1 MSTSTTTTT
10 YTYTHT
16 AIYLSD
22 VIMGAIADVLALL
35 GITPADVTRWDQDQN
50 AIAAWIEEQSLEM
63 VVLEC
68 RRSDGTVRPVFEFP
82 VTYKT
87 TGQGGEFEN
96 SRAAMARAH
105 AKISSVPSG
114 TTYRIF
120 CTFRT
125 THTPQPGWSPGTRA
139 STDGLRS
146 TSFGTLAEAPHAS
159 ASTRYHR

>member
-1 MSTSTTTTT
+1 MSTSTSTTT

-16 AIYLSD
+16 ATYLSD
-22 VIMGAIADVLALL
+22 VIMGTIGDVLALL
-35 GITPADVTRWDQDQN
+35 GITPNGATRWDQDQS
-50 AIAAWIEEQSLEM
+50 AIAAWIEERSLEM

-68 RRSDGTVRPVFEFP
+68 NRPDGTVKPIFEFP

-87 TGQGGEFEN
+87 TGQGEFEN

-114 TTYRIF
+114 TTYRLF

-125 THTPQPGWSPGTRA
+125 ARTPQPGWSSGTRA

-146 TSFGTLAEAPHAS
+146 SSFGTLADAPHAS
-159 ASTRYHR
+159 ASARYLR

>member
-1 MSTSTTTTT
+1 MSTSTSTTT

-16 AIYLSD
+16 ATYLSD
-22 VIMGAIADVLALL
+22 VIMGTIGDVLALL
-35 GITPADVTRWDQDQN
+35 GIKPSGSTRWDQDQS
-50 AIAAWIEEQSLEM
+50 AIAAWIEEQSLAM

-68 RRSDGTVRPVFEFP
+68 SRPDGTVRPIFEFP
-82 VTYKT
+82 VTYKA
-87 TGQGGEFEN
+87 TGQGEFEN

-114 TTYRIF
+114 TTYRLL

-125 THTPQPGWSPGTRA
+125 SHTSQTGWTSGTRA

-146 TSFGTLAEAPHAS
+146 TSFGTLADTPHAS
-159 ASTRYHR
+159 ASARYLR

>member
-1 MSTSTTTTT
+1 MSTSTSTTT

-16 AIYLSD
+16 ATYLSD
-22 VIMGAIADVLALL
+22 VIMGTIADVLALL
-35 GITPADVTRWDQDQN
+35 GITPNSAARWDHDQS

-68 RRSDGTVRPVFEFP
+68 RRPDGMVRPIFEFP

-87 TGQGGEFEN
+87 TGQGEFEN

-105 AKISSVPSG
+105 TKISSVPSG
-114 TTYRIF
+114 TNYRLF

-125 THTPQPGWSPGTRA
+125 AHTSQPGWSPGTRA

-146 TSFGTLAEAPHAS
+146 SSFGTLAEAPHAS
-159 ASTRYHR
+159 ASARYLR

>member
-1 MSTSTTTTT
+1 MSTSTSTST

-16 AIYLSD
+16 ATYLSD
-22 VIMGAIADVLALL
+22 VIMGTIGDILALL
-35 GITPADVTRWDQDQN
+35 GIRPDGAMRWDQDEQ
-50 AIAAWIEEQSLEM
+50 AIAAWIAERSLDT

-68 RRSDGTVRPVFEFP
+68 QRPDGAVRPIFEFP

-87 TGQGGEFEN
+87 TGQGEFEN

-105 AKISSVPSG
+105 AKITSVPWG
-114 TTYRIF
+114 TTYRLF

-125 THTPQPGWSPGTRA
+125 SRTPQPGWSSGTRA

-146 TSFGTLAEAPHAS
+146 TSFGTLADAPHAS
-159 ASTRYHR
+159 ASARYLR

>member
-1 MSTSTTTTT
+1 VSTTTATTT

-16 AIYLSD
+16 ATYLSD
-22 VIMGAIADVLALL
+22 VIMGTIADVLALL
-35 GITPADVTRWDQDQN
+35 GITPDGATRWDQDQS

-68 RRSDGTVRPVFEFP
+68 RRPDGTVRPIFEFP
-82 VTYKT
+82 VTYKA
-87 TGQGGEFEN
+87 TGEGEFEN

-105 AKISSVPSG
+105 AKVSSVPSG
-114 TTYRIF
+114 TTYRLF
-120 CTFRT
+120 CTYRT
-125 THTPQPGWSPGTRA
+125 AHTPQLGWSPGTRA

-159 ASTRYHR
+159 ASARYLR

>member
-1 MSTSTTTTT
+1 MSTSTSTTT

-16 AIYLSD
+16 ATYLSD
-22 VIMGAIADVLALL
+22 VIMGTIGDVLALL
-35 GITPADVTRWDQDQN
+35 GITPNGATRWDQDQS
-50 AIAAWIEEQSLEM
+50 AIAAWIEERSLEM

-68 RRSDGTVRPVFEFP
+68 NRPDGTVRPIFEFP

-87 TGQGGEFEN
+87 TGQGEFEN

-114 TTYRIF
+114 TTYRLF

-125 THTPQPGWSPGTRA
+125 ARTPQPGWSRGTRA

-146 TSFGTLAEAPHAS
+146 SSFGTLADAPHAS
-159 ASTRYHR
+159 ASVRYLR

>member
-1 MSTSTTTTT
+1 MSTSTATTT

-16 AIYLSD
+16 ATYLSD
-22 VIMGAIADVLALL
+22 VIMGTISDVLALL
-35 GITPADVTRWDQDQN
+35 GITAHGTAYWDQDQS

-68 RRSDGTVRPVFEFP
+68 TRPDGTVRPIFEFP
-82 VTYKT
+82 VKYKI
-87 TGQGGEFEN
+87 TGEGEFEN

-105 AKISSVPSG
+105 AKITSVPSG
-114 TTYRIF
+114 TTYRLF
-120 CTFRT
+120 CVYRT
-125 THTPQPGWSPGTRA
+125 AHTPQLGWGPATRA

-159 ASTRYHR
+159 AGARYLR

>member
-1 MSTSTTTTT
+1 MSTSTTTTA

-16 AIYLSD
+16 ATYLSD
-22 VIMGAIADVLALL
+22 VIMGTIADVLALM
-35 GITPADVTRWDQDQN
+35 GIKPNGAARWDQDQD

-68 RRSDGTVRPVFEFP
+68 RRPDGTVRPVFEFP

-87 TGQGGEFEN
+87 TGQGEFEN
-96 SRAAMARAH
+96 SRAAMARAY

-114 TTYRIF
+114 TTYRLF

-125 THTPQPGWSPGTRA
+125 AHAPQPGWSPGTRA

-159 ASTRYHR
+159 ASTRYLR

>member
-1 MSTSTTTTT
+1 MSTSTSTTT

-16 AIYLSD
+16 ATYLSD
-22 VIMGAIADVLALL
+22 VIMGTIGDVLALL
-35 GITPADVTRWDQDQN
+35 GITPNGAARWDQDQS
-50 AIAAWIEEQSLEM
+50 AIAAWIEERSLET

-68 RRSDGTVRPVFEFP
+68 NRPDGTVRPIFEFL

-87 TGQGGEFEN
+87 TGQGEFEN

-114 TTYRIF
+114 TTYRLF

-125 THTPQPGWSPGTRA
+125 ARTPQPGWSSGTRA

-146 TSFGTLAEAPHAS
+146 TSFGTLADAPHAS
-159 ASTRYHR
+159 ASARYLR